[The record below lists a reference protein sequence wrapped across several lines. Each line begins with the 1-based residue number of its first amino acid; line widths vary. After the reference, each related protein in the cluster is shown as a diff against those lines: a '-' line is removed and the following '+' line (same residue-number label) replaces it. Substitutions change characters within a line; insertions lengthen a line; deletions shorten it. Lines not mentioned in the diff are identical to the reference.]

1 MNIAKNMEIIFVA
14 ATLVLGLSSEAVA
27 RSAQRPAGT
36 LEQPV
41 YTPASTI
48 AGKMPVVIVSAKRLT
63 KAEKA
68 AIAG

>member
-27 RSAQRPAGT
+27 RSAPRPAT
-36 LEQPV
+36 SLEQPA
-41 YTPASTI
+41 YTSATVI
-48 AGKMPVVIVSAKRLT
+48 AGKTPVVIVSAKRLT
-63 KAEKA
+63 AAEKA

>member
-14 ATLVLGLSSEAVA
+14 ATLVLGLTSEALA
-27 RSAQRPAGT
+27 RNTPRPATT

-41 YTPASTI
+41 YTSAAAI
-48 AGKMPVVIVSAKRLT
+48 AEKMPVVIVSAKRLT
-63 KAEKA
+63 AAEKA